1 MAINKLILSSKSLNS
16 DSYFIKYSQL
26 SLLQDEADNPHR
38 RRGFWKKVKVRP
50 VTESIEAAESQY
62 YTNTVNRLGHRITL
76 TKTVHDKSGKY
87 DKPKIAVTT
96 YKPNFQF
103 IKGIFEADNDSDSDI
118 QPIFDIPKISK
129 DIKKTEPIQDEK
141 ETTEPTLTKETP
153 TEENVNPGDM
163 DLGTGSPD
171 PTIDDIFVAPT
182 EATTKSEISLLDR
195 SDGFSFMD
203 YLFGV
208 TSNDDESHVESKKSA
223 EDKKTTEKHVEM
235 TTEAKTKAT
244 TESTFI
250 PEEITADPSEGVT
263 ESIAEFEIRKVNGTE
278 TSKVEDKTVET
289 TEKSV
294 KIETSSISSFM
305 DPTNVV
311 STSMSTEISHETEI
325 CFRGKCIKT
334 SKDIL

>member
-1 MAINKLILSSKSLNS
+1 MNVYVYLPITIRTKI
-16 DSYFIKYSQL
+16 FFFFQF
-26 SLLQDEADNPHR
+26 QDEADNKQR

-50 VTESIEAAESQY
+50 VTEIIETAESQY
-62 YTNTVNRLGHRITL
+62 YTNTVNRLGHRITP
-76 TKTVHDKSGKY
+76 TKTIHDKSGKY
-87 DKPKIAVTT
+87 DKPKITVTT

-103 IKGIFEADNDSDSDI
+103 IKDMFENDNDSDSDI
-118 QPIFDIPKISK
+118 LPIFDIPKINK
-129 DIKKTEPIQDEK
+129 EVEKTEIVKDVK
-141 ETTEPTLTKETP
+141 ESTEPTLEKEIP
-153 TEENVNPGDM
+153 ADVSSDANVNPGDM

-182 EATTKSEISLLDR
+182 EPTTKSEISLLDR

-208 TSNDDESHVESKKSA
+208 TANDDESHVESKKSA
-223 EDKKTTEKHVEM
+223 EEKKTTDKPVDV
-235 TTEAKTKAT
+235 TTESKTKPT

-250 PEEITADPSEGVT
+250 PEEITADPSEEVT
-263 ESIAEFEIRKVNGTE
+263 ESITEFDIKKVNSTE
-278 TSKVEDKTVET
+278 TPKTEEKAIET
-289 TEKSV
+289 TEKTV
-294 KIETSSISSFM
+294 KVETSSVSSYM